1 MKNSEMGMK
10 LQQRSTHIPMG
21 MKVQQRSTFRFFFT
35 TSKNINII
43 RNEIPIL
50 ELVQQMG
57 AIMLS
62 ESYTTT
68 VGTVCLKII
77 DGSGK
82 KYWRYPQV
90 LYIARTVRQK

>member
-21 MKVQQRSTFRFFFT
+21 MKVQQRSTFRSFFT
-35 TSKNINII
+35 TSKNINIL

-50 ELVQQMG
+50 EFVQQMG

-62 ESYTTT
+62 E
-68 VGTVCLKII
+68 K
-77 DGSGK
+77 
-82 KYWRYPQV
+82 
-90 LYIARTVRQK
+90 LYYYAMIH

>member
-1 MKNSEMGMK
+1 MRVKSANKTNWSGPIFHPRRMKNSEMGMK

-68 VGTVCLKII
+68 VGMLMMIH
-77 DGSGK
+77 
-82 KYWRYPQV
+82 
-90 LYIARTVRQK
+90 

>member
-1 MKNSEMGMK
+1 MGMK

-68 VGTVCLKII
+68 VAYRKSRWKPSVVAMTAVPSNISVVGRRHHLQ
-77 DGSGK
+77 
-82 KYWRYPQV
+82 P
-90 LYIARTVRQK
+90 